1 MENFSKFPK
10 TANLNYTYWRLYLI
24 VWPKKLVANIKDEYS
39 NTSNK
44 PQINS
49 TSEELE
55 AIVSRFALSFVFLE
69 ERNLTKLAYIFNL
82 TLLQRKNEF
91 KEFMRS
97 SFLGV
102 NAR

>member
-1 MENFSKFPK
+1 MNFTKKEIYLGCFAENFSNFPK

-55 AIVSRFALSFVFLE
+55 AIVSRFALSLVFLE
-69 ERNLTKLAYIFNL
+69 EKRGI
-82 TLLQRKNEF
+82 LQ
-91 KEFMRS
+91 S
-97 SFLGV
+97 
-102 NAR
+102 